1 MQVSEIL
8 RVKGTTL
15 YTTTPDTMLSDCV
28 VTMADHDIGSLIVME
43 RGQLV
48 GMLTF
53 REVIRVLA
61 KRQLEH
67 RTGPT
72 PPVAEIV
79 VRDVM
84 NPKPIVVTPEMDVNE
99 LRRSMIDT
107 HQRYLPVM
115 DKDTVMGVIS
125 FHDVARAVLEE
136 QSFENR
142 MLKAYI
148 RDWPAE
154 P

>member
-1 MQVSEIL
+1 MEVSEIL

-15 YTTTPDTMLSDCV
+15 YTVTPDTMLSDCV
-28 VTMADHDIGSLIVME
+28 VTMAEHDIGSLIVME
-43 RGQLV
+43 RGRLV

-61 KRQLEH
+61 RRQLEH
-67 RTGPT
+67 REGPT

-79 VRDVM
+79 VREVM
-84 NPKPIVVTPEMDVNE
+84 NPSPTVIAPTTEVNQ
-99 LRRSMIDT
+99 LRSTMIET
-107 HQRYLPVM
+107 HQRYLPVL
-115 DKDTVMGVIS
+115 DGDTVLGVIS

-136 QSFENR
+136 QGFENR
-142 MLKAYI
+142 LLKAYI

-154 P
+154 R

>member
-67 RTGPT
+67 RTGPR
-72 PPVAEIV
+72 P
-79 VRDVM
+79 RW
-84 NPKPIVVTPEMDVNE
+84 
-99 LRRSMIDT
+99 RRSSCAT
-107 HQRYLPVM
+107 
-115 DKDTVMGVIS
+115 
-125 FHDVARAVLEE
+125 
-136 QSFENR
+136 
-142 MLKAYI
+142 
-148 RDWPAE
+148 
-154 P
+154 

>member
-1 MQVSEIL
+1 MEVSEIL

-15 YTTTPDTMLSDCV
+15 YTVTPDTMLSDCV
-28 VTMADHDIGSLIVME
+28 ITMAEHDIGSLIVME
-43 RGQLV
+43 RGRLV

-61 KRQLEH
+61 RRQLEH
-67 RTGPT
+67 REGPT

-79 VRDVM
+79 VREVM
-84 NPKPIVVTPEMDVNE
+84 NPTPTVIAPTTEVNQ
-99 LRRSMIDT
+99 LRSTMIET
-107 HQRYLPVM
+107 HQRYLPVL
-115 DKDTVMGVIS
+115 DGDTVLGVIS

-136 QSFENR
+136 QGFENR
-142 MLKAYI
+142 LLKAYI

-154 P
+154 R